1 MYRVKG
7 ADQKEYGPI
16 PAEQVQ
22 QWIRENRLNRH
33 SLAEKDGEPGWKPLD
48 QFPEFSGLVSADAV
62 SAPHA
67 GGFAAVANPE
77 QAARSLKAPAVLLI
91 FFAVAGIVFSFSG
104 LFLKPVITDAMIKL
118 FEQFNLPPEAR
129 AKMEE
134 ARDAG
139 LTPIDIFQ
147 VVLGIGTNIVMLIG
161 ALKMMKVQSWG
172 FALAAAILV
181 MLPCGSCCCFLG
193 IPLGIWCI
201 ILLNKPEVKAAFR

>member
-7 ADQKEYGPI
+7 ADEKEYGPI
-16 PAEQVQ
+16 TAEQVQ
-22 QWIRENRLNRH
+22 QWIRENRLNRF
-33 SLAEKDGEPGWKPLD
+33 SLAEKDGEPGWKPLE
-48 QFPEFSGLVSADAV
+48 QFPEFAGAFSAGPAPANFSG
-62 SAPHA
+62 
-67 GGFAAVANPE
+67 GITAVANPE

-104 LFLKPVITDAMIKL
+104 LFLKPFITDAMIRM

-139 LTPIDIFQ
+139 LTPVDIFQ

-172 FALAAAILV
+172 LALTAAILV

-193 IPLGIWCI
+193 IPLGIWVI
-201 ILLNKPEVKAAFR
+201 VLLNKPEVKAAFR